1 MSESRGYEVRLK
13 ASAEHEL
20 DGLPESVHARIV
32 SALVRLE
39 LQPRPRGTKKLRGT
53 NEFRIRV
60 GSYRVLYT
68 VDDHRRVV
76 EIIAVGHRKD
86 VYR

>member
-1 MSESRGYEVRLK
+1 MSEPRGYEVRLK
-13 ASAEHEL
+13 ASAEREL
-20 DGLPESVHARIV
+20 DGLPRPIFDRIV

-39 LQPRPRGTKKLRGT
+39 SNPPPRGTKKLLGT
-53 NEFRIRV
+53 AEFRIRV

-68 VDDHRRVV
+68 VDDHHRLV